1 LPHTPTN
8 DQDNTGVLNAD
19 PDDAIDKRDTVGVN
33 DPLRFSIKSSRLF
46 ERVGEIER
54 DKEAEDPNAR
64 VEWRPPMRGEMP
76 EEMDRSSWMSDTE
89 CVRGRPSMTS
99 PPPTEDEGEG
109 GCCWSSVEPGPV
121 KKQNLKTSQD
131 KDTDGSCGREG
142 GNALV
147 QELPVMCL
155 RTQTLLFVAQENL
168 PWRGA

>member
-64 VEWRPPMRGEMP
+64 VE
-76 EEMDRSSWMSDTE
+76 
-89 CVRGRPSMTS
+89 
-99 PPPTEDEGEG
+99 
-109 GCCWSSVEPGPV
+109 
-121 KKQNLKTSQD
+121 
-131 KDTDGSCGREG
+131 
-142 GNALV
+142 
-147 QELPVMCL
+147 
-155 RTQTLLFVAQENL
+155 
-168 PWRGA
+168 